1 MRRAAIGLLI
11 VAFVLSVAPTA
22 HADRV
27 EDARARVKALR
38 AELDEVAL
46 EARFIENQLD
56 DLQDAYEFSR
66 VHLNQARREL
76 ADAKRVLGGQLA
88 EVYRSGGLTMVEALL
103 DPTSNHVP
111 DRAEFVMLLLG
122 KQNDTLANAQTAS
135 ATYEAAVREVAEQ
148 RAKLAK
154 LRARQRAEVRELDQR
169 FREARLLLDR
179 LAGFPGGQTAYPS
192 QTVITI
198 DGHRYACPVEPPYSY
213 TDTWGAA
220 RSGGR
225 THQGTD
231 IMAPSGAKE
240 LAYTDGVISR
250 EHTNTLGGITLYLQ
264 GDNGDE
270 YYYAHLS
277 GYAVGVGT
285 RVRAGQVI
293 AYVGNTGDARYTAPH
308 LHFEVH
314 PGGGDPVNPYPYV
327 KRVCG

>member
-11 VAFVLSVAPTA
+11 IAFVLSVAPTA
-22 HADRV
+22 HADRLQ
-27 EDARARVKALR
+27 DARTRVKALR
-38 AELDEVAL
+38 AELDGVAL
-46 EARFIENQLD
+46 EARFIENQLA
-56 DLQDAYEFSR
+56 DLQDAAEFSQ
-66 VHLNQARREL
+66 VHLNDARRQL
-76 ADAKRVLGGQLA
+76 ADAKRILGGQLA
-88 EVYRSGGLTMVEALL
+88 EVYRSGGLTMVDALL

-122 KQNDTLANAQTAS
+122 QRNDTLANAQTAS
-135 ATYEAAVREVAEQ
+135 ASYEAAVREVNDQ
-148 RAKLAK
+148 RTRLAR
-154 LRARQRAEVRELDQR
+154 LRARQRAEVKELDRR
-169 FREARLLLDR
+169 FKEARSLLDR
-179 LAGFPGGQTAYPS
+179 LAGFPGGQTAYPAEAV
-192 QTVITI
+192 TTI
-198 DGHRYACPVEPPYSY
+198 DGRRYACPVEPPYSY

-225 THQGTD
+225 SHQGTD

-240 LAYTDGVISR
+240 LAYADGVISR

-277 GYAVGVGT
+277 GYAVGVGA
-285 RVRAGQVI
+285 RVRAGQVVS
-293 AYVGNTGDARYTAPH
+293 YVGNTGDARYTAPH

-314 PGGGDPVNPYPYV
+314 PGGGSPVNPYPYV

>member
-1 MRRAAIGLLI
+1 MRRASIGLLI
-11 VAFVLSVAPTA
+11 VVFLLSAAPAA
-22 HADRV
+22 HADRLQ
-27 EDARARVKALR
+27 DARARVKALR
-38 AELDEVAL
+38 TELDAVAL
-46 EARFIENQLD
+46 EARFIENQLA
-56 DLQDAYEFSR
+56 DLHDAFEYSQI
-66 VHLNQARREL
+66 HLTDAKREL
-76 ADAKRVLGGQLA
+76 ADAKRALGGQLA
-88 EVYRSGGLTMVEALL
+88 EVYRSGGLAMVDALL

-135 ATYEAAVREVAEQ
+135 ASYESAVREVAVQ
-148 RAKLAK
+148 RARLAK
-154 LRARQRAEVRELDQR
+154 LRDRQKAEVKELDQR
-169 FREARLLLDR
+169 FKEARSLLDR
-179 LAGFPGGQTAYPS
+179 IAGFRGGQTAYPS
-192 QTVITI
+192 EPVITI
-198 DGHRYACPVEPPYSY
+198 GSHRYACPVEPPYSY

-250 EHTNTLGGITLYLQ
+250 EHTNTLGGIVLYLQ

-277 GYAVGVGT
+277 GYAVRVGA
-285 RVRAGQVI
+285 RVKAGQVI
-293 AYVGNTGDARYTAPH
+293 SYVGNTGDARYTAPH

>member
-11 VAFVLSVAPTA
+11 VALLLGVAPAA
-22 HADRV
+22 HADRL
-27 EDARARVKALR
+27 EDARTRVKALR
-38 AELDEVAL
+38 AELDAVAL

-56 DLQDAYEFSR
+56 DLNDALAFSR
-66 VHLNQARREL
+66 VQLAASKRQL
-76 ADAKRVLGGQLA
+76 ADAKRALGGQLA
-88 EVYRSGGLTMVEALL
+88 EVYRSGGLAMVDALL

-122 KQNDTLANAQTAS
+122 KRNDALANAQTAS
-135 ATYEAAVREVAEQ
+135 ASYDASVREVAAQQARLAALRGRQKTE
-148 RAKLAK
+148 AK
-154 LRARQRAEVRELDQR
+154 QLDKR
-169 FREARLLLDR
+169 FKEARALLDR
-179 LAGFPGGQTAYPS
+179 LAGFPGGQSAYPAQS
-192 QTVITI
+192 VITI
-198 DGHRYACPVEPPYSY
+198 AGHRYSCPVEPPYSY

-225 THQGTD
+225 SHLGTD

-240 LAYTDGVISR
+240 LAYTDGVVVR
-250 EHTNTLGGITLYLQ
+250 EHSNLLGGLVLYLE
-264 GDNGDE
+264 GSDGNE

-277 GYAVGVGT
+277 RYAVSNGT

-293 AYVGNTGDARYTAPH
+293 SYVGNTGDARWTAPH

-314 PGGGDPVNPYPYV
+314 PGGGTPANPYPYV